1 MIEEKMKRLLS
12 FPPSLPLPPPDY
24 MLKHV
29 FWLRNDAKLI
39 AYIKVT
45 HVKNIKTLLFYSCRF
60 IQNFCFKV

>member
-45 HVKNIKTLLFYSCRF
+45 HVKNINTILYIDSELLLQGFRH
-60 IQNFCFKV
+60 

>member
-39 AYIKVT
+39 AYIKVS
-45 HVKNIKTLLFYSCRF
+45 HVKNMNTILYIDSELLLQGFRH
-60 IQNFCFKV
+60 